1 MKITSFNRLIITSK
15 ADDLISLF
23 EELDLYQKL

>member
-1 MKITSFNRLIITSK
+1 MKITSFNRLIITPK